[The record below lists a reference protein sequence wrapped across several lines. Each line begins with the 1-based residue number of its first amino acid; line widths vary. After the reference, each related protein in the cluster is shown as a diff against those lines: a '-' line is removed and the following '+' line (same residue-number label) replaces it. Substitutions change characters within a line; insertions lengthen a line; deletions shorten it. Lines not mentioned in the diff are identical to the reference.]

1 MYNTYTA
8 NYFLFIIY
16 PTQVK
21 ARVLLEREVKCQM
34 AKGKLSYEKPELE
47 IIEIDEDDVIITS
60 SGTDNDS
67 GGWTGSDEEE
77 FW

>member
-1 MYNTYTA
+1 
-8 NYFLFIIY
+8 
-16 PTQVK
+16 
-21 ARVLLEREVKCQM
+21 M